1 MLIVGLTGN
10 YGMGKSVV
18 LGMFKELGAITLDA
32 DDVVDNLLHDKAVLE
47 KVRAKFGDSV
57 FSNKGGP
64 DRQKIASLIFRDKEK
79 RDALEGILHPL
90 VFKRISAFLNTLS
103 KEKTKDKVVIVEIP
117 LLFEKG
123 CEGRFQK
130 TITVFTD
137 EHTALERLAKSGI
150 RREDAVMILN
160 AQMPIKEKIRL
171 ADLSID
177 NSGTLEGTETRV
189 RDVYK
194 RLKEGLRGASK

>member
-47 KVRAKFGDSV
+47 KIRAKFGDSV

-90 VFKRISAFLNTLS
+90 VFKRISAFLDTLS
-103 KEKTKDKVVIVEIP
+103 KEKTKDKIVIVEIP

-137 EHTALERLAKSGI
+137 EHTALERLEKSGV
-150 RREDAVMILN
+150 RREDAIMILN

-177 NSGTLEGTETRV
+177 NSGTQEGTETRV

-194 RLKEGLRGASK
+194 RLKEGLRGMSK

>member
-47 KVRAKFGDSV
+47 KIRAKFGDSV

-79 RDALEGILHPL
+79 KDALEGILHPL
-90 VFKRISAFLNTLS
+90 VFKRISAFLDTLS
-103 KEKTKDKVVIVEIP
+103 KEKTKDKIVIVEIP

-137 EHTALERLAKSGI
+137 EHTALERLEKSGV
-150 RREDAVMILN
+150 RREDAIMILN

-194 RLKEGLRGASK
+194 RLKEGLRGMSK

>member
-18 LGMFKELGAITLDA
+18 LGMFSELGAVTLDA

-47 KVRAKFGDSV
+47 KIRAKFGDSV
-57 FSNKGGP
+57 FSDKGEP

-90 VFKRISAFLNTLS
+90 VFKRISAFLDTLS
-103 KEKTKDKVVIVEIP
+103 KERAKDKIVIVEIP

-194 RLKEGLRGASK
+194 RLKEGLRGMSK

>member
-47 KVRAKFGDSV
+47 KIRAKFGDSV

-90 VFKRISAFLNTLS
+90 VFKRISAFLDTLS

-137 EHTALERLAKSGI
+137 EHTALERLAKSGV
-150 RREDAVMILN
+150 RREDAIMILN

-177 NSGTLEGTETRV
+177 NSGTLEETETRV

-194 RLKEGLRGASK
+194 RLKEGLRGMSK

>member
-1 MLIVGLTGN
+1 
-10 YGMGKSVV
+10 MGKSVV

-47 KVRAKFGDSV
+47 KIRAKFGDSV

-79 RDALEGILHPL
+79 KDALEGILHPL
-90 VFKRISAFLNTLS
+90 VFKRISAFLDTLS
-103 KEKTKDKVVIVEIP
+103 KEKTKDKIVIVEIP

-137 EHTALERLAKSGI
+137 EHTALERLEKSGV
-150 RREDAVMILN
+150 RREDAIMILN

-194 RLKEGLRGASK
+194 RLKEGLRGMSK